1 MKHNLF
7 KNILLREIVKANVF
21 VKTRTSIFDIRR
33 NILAVVVATK
43 AMDMSVTRA
52 LFLRNSALNQFDF
65 RDTVLETS
73 KSCKKIS
80 ENDQKLEVKLKVKYL
95 LGVRE
100 HFTPKKFTGYM
111 FTLSKERNVTY
122 LRDKPVQNLI
132 DKKMRLRMIND
143 LQVDSSRLASQMFF
157 DDHR

>member
-33 NILAVVVATK
+33 NILAVVVAAK